1 MIDMETAFVL
11 INCDGGSEKP
21 IINQLKSLNDVKEVH
36 GTFGIYDIIAT
47 VESSEQEA
55 LKKIISGQIRNIDHV
70 TSTLTLIDMGSDD
83 EQPDLIP
90 DVIPEEKKPLEPPN
104 DEEFEEEEDDEDD
117 FKQKNKKRYKSV
129 YKKRYRE

>member
-1 MIDMETAFVL
+1 VGKAYIL
-11 INCDGGSEKP
+11 INCDGGSERP
-21 IINQLKSLNDVKEVH
+21 VINQLKSLNNVKEVH

-47 VESSEQEA
+47 IESSEQET

-70 TSTLTLIDMGSDD
+70 TSTLTLMDIGSDD
-83 EQPDLIP
+83 EKPDLIP
-90 DVIPEEKKPLEPPN
+90 DVIPEEKKPLEPPES
-104 DEEFEEEEDDEDD
+104 EEFEEDDDDEDD